1 MRRDATAEKATDEM
15 AKTNTQNGT
24 IEQRYGLTDEQ
35 LKAIFR
41 NMLLQR
47 QLDNRGFQLN
57 RQGKVPFALGSEGHE
72 ALQAGAAMAFAR
84 GKDVLA
90 PYYRDLGLCLGIGL
104 TPFEILLSIFAR
116 AQDHNGGRQFPNHYS
131 SKAAGLQ
138 SFSSILAAHIPHAV
152 GTAYALRYRNE
163 PGRAVLCTCG
173 DGTTSEGEWHESMNF
188 AAIHKLPFVMLVE
201 NNQWAIS
208 TPLSKQMA
216 QPEIWKR
223 AAGYGLPGRRF
234 NGFDPIETYGVV
246 SEALERARSGGGPSL
261 IEGTCYRYLAHST
274 DDNDMTYR
282 TREDVLE
289 QRKLDPVPRFESV
302 LVENGVM
309 SPDEV
314 ATMRKDVLRETNEAT
329 DAAEAL
335 PYPQPADLYTHV
347 HEGAWQPWQ

>member
-1 MRRDATAEKATDEM
+1 MTDV
-15 AKTNTQNGT
+15 GT
-24 IEQRYGLTDEQ
+24 RPQTLDKRGLSDEQ
-35 LKAIFR
+35 LLAIFR

-72 ALQAGAAMAFAR
+72 ALQAGAAMAFVR
-84 GKDVLA
+84 GKDILA
-90 PYYRDLGLCLGIGL
+90 PYYRDLGLAVGIGL
-104 TPFEILLSIFAR
+104 TPFEILLSLFAR

-131 SKAAGLQ
+131 SKAAGLM

-152 GTAYALRYRNE
+152 GAAYAFKYRGE
-163 PGRAVLCTCG
+163 SGRAVLATCG

-201 NNQWAIS
+201 NNGWAIS

-223 AAGYGLPGRRF
+223 AAGYGMPGQRF
-234 NGFDPIETYGVV
+234 NGLDPIETYAVV
-246 SEALERARSGGGPSL
+246 NEAMERARSGGGPSL
-261 IEGTCYRYLAHST
+261 IEGTCYRFLAHST

-282 TREDVLE
+282 TREMVE
-289 QRKLDPVPRFESV
+289 EYRKHDPVPNFEAV
-302 LVENGVM
+302 LIENGL
-309 SPDEV
+309 
-314 ATMRKDVLRETNEAT
+314 ATKEQLDALRKDVLRETNEAT

-335 PYPQPADLYTHV
+335 PYPEPADLYTNV
-347 HEGAWQPWQ
+347 YEGAWQPWQ